1 MFKVGDRVYI
11 SGDTSELWIHDYNC
25 RVVTEGTVEVTPK
38 KYDKKIYVTLDSID
52 GEGDVGIYVRKSKVR
67 LVSN

>member
-1 MFKVGDRVYI
+1 MFKAGDRVYI

-38 KYDKKIYVTLDSID
+38 SMI
-52 GEGDVGIYVRKSKVR
+52 RKFMLRLIRLTEKVM
-67 LVSN
+67 SESM